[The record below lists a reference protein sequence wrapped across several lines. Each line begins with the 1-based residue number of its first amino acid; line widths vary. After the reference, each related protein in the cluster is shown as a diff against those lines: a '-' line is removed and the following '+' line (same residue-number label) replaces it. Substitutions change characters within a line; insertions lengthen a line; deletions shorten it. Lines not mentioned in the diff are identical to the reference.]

1 MSSDDVV
8 ITVHDG
14 ISGSPAMELGIV
26 EQLGIQ
32 FQQQISTLFDL
43 AGDRSPAQGTVNNSG
58 HPVPVYYVGG
68 RTSGQLSMQRVI
80 GINID
85 NVKEFYRR
93 FGDVCRPVDLNF
105 TLDTSCDGL
114 PGTGTAAAGVPN
126 PDAPQY
132 SAKACVLTSMSMQV
146 ESQTVVI
153 REQLQ
158 CTFANLLY
166 E

>member
-43 AGDRSPAQGTVNNSG
+43 AGDRSPVQGLSKKSG
-58 HPVPVYYVGG
+58 RPVPVYYVGG

-80 GINID
+80 GINVD
-85 NVKEFYRR
+85 KVKEFYRR
-93 FGDVCRPVDLNF
+93 FGNVCQPVDLDF
-105 TLDTSCDGL
+105 TLDTSCAGA
-114 PGTGTAAAGVPN
+114 TGTASSRSRSRKPK
-126 PDAPQY
+126 Y
-132 SAKACVLTSMSMQV
+132 TAKACVLTSMSMQV